1 MPPHPHYV
9 ATAAPACRQPPC
21 QGAPAPA
28 ASVAPVGGTSVGV
41 DPIGTSLLAV
51 GLAEDDSPL
60 RAGYWRPPLSG
71 TLQPVAPTGWMQP
84 AMPAGGR
91 LRAATSMGGSPCG
104 LALAASNR
112 PLTGVL
118 EGGRR
123 IGGEAKATAYQP

>member
-60 RAGYWRPPLSG
+60 RAGAWPWLANLAR
-71 TLQPVAPTGWMQP
+71 
-84 AMPAGGR
+84 
-91 LRAATSMGGSPCG
+91 G
-104 LALAASNR
+104 LAVASHPCRGREENR
-112 PLTGVL
+112 R
-118 EGGRR
+118 GGQSYSLST
-123 IGGEAKATAYQP
+123 ISLPSYL